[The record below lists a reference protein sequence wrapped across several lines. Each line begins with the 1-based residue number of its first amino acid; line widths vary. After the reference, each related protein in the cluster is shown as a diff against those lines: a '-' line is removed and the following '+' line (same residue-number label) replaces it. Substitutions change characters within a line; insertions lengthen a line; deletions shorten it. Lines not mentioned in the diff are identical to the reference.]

1 MKRKGLNLLLSVLI
15 PVLFIIGW
23 HYLAISLNREA
34 ILPKPMTVLDHFMNP
49 AQNFLGL
56 GSLFRNI
63 GYSLARLL
71 TGYLISALIAVPLGL
86 LMGYYP
92 TVRLLFENF
101 INLFKPI
108 PPIAWQPLVLGWFGI
123 RSIGTLLD
131 LDYGQTFVMLDNLKL
146 SMIFIIGLGAFFPII
161 LNTMFGVIN
170 VPRRWIES
178 SLVLGAKPRDIF
190 TKVLLPAA
198 GPNII
203 NGLRMGLNTAWVCLV
218 SAEMLPGSMI
228 GVGYFITHAYELTR
242 IDLVITGMILIGLTG
257 CLMDYGFRILIKNYF
272 AWNSK

>member
-1 MKRKGLNLLLSVLI
+1 
-15 PVLFIIGW
+15 
-23 HYLAISLNREA
+23 
-34 ILPKPMTVLDHFMNP
+34 MTVLDHFMNP

-257 CLMDYGFRILIKNYF
+257 WLMDYGFRILIKNYF

>member
-34 ILPKPMTVLDHFMNP
+34 ILPKPTTVLDHFLNP
-49 AQNFLGL
+49 IQNFLGL

-101 INLFKPI
+101 VNLFKPI

-257 CLMDYGFRILIKNYF
+257 WLMDYGFRIIIKQYF

>member
-92 TVRLLFENF
+92 TVRLCFENF

-257 CLMDYGFRILIKNYF
+257 WLMDYGFRILIKNYF

>member
-190 TKVLLPAA
+190 TKLLLPAA

-257 CLMDYGFRILIKNYF
+257 WLMDYGFRILIKNYF